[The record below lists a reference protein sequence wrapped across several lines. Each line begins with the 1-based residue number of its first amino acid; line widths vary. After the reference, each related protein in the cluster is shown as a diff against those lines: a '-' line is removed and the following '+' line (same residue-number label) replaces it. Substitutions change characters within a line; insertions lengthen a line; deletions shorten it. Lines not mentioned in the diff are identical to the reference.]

1 VEVVGHDR
9 EGMKLP
15 SEASGGGE
23 DGFQE
28 DLFAGISVE
37 NRLAE
42 LGAIVDMIGALV
54 GDETA
59 TTGHERI
66 VQARTSPSTVDTP

>member
-9 EGMKLP
+9 ESMKLP

-28 DLFAGISVE
+28 DLFAGIGVE

-54 GDETA
+54 GDEAA
-59 TTGHERI
+59 TTCHVRI
-66 VQARTSPSTVDTP
+66 VQVMMRPSTIDTP